1 MRIIAS
7 RLAVITGTATLVFS
21 ALFMAAAPSA
31 SASAMHSKPLPCHAT
46 MSASHPADFTTTT
59 VRVKTVAEARVTTVA
74 HYRTVN
80 RTHHGRANRHG
91 RAAIPYRIS
100 GATPGFRVVVDVTVR
115 WPHRS
120 GNCKTSFTPHS

>member
-1 MRIIAS
+1 MRTIAQ
-7 RLAVITGTATLVFS
+7 VTGAIAGTGVLVFS
-21 ALFMAAAPSA
+21 SLFMATA
-31 SASAMHSKPLPCHAT
+31 SASAATARSRPLPCHAS
-46 MSASHPADFTTTT
+46 MSATHPADFTTTT

-80 RTHHGRANRHG
+80 RQHHSRANRHG
-91 RAAIPYRIS
+91 RAGIAYFIS

-120 GNCKTSFTPHS
+120 GTCQTSFTPHS